1 MMRAEKDLGVRVIRP
16 FGQFNTGFVM
26 FPSAIYRDALL
37 KQGWVGKVTPEEAAP
52 SIKSNN
58 QGKPTLRLTR

>member
-1 MMRAEKDLGVRVIRP
+1 MMQASKDYGVRVIRP

-37 KQGWVGKVTPEEAAP
+37 KQGWVERVTAEESAP